1 METDEAY
8 YARRAIEERGAA
20 ERATD
25 ALAREVHLVLAEA
38 YEGRSA
44 AARLSPA
51 EKRGAPL
58 TGTAKGLSRKP
69 GTVAIISRVTPM
81 Q

>member
-44 AARLSPA
+44 AARLSPIV
-51 EKRGAPL
+51 ERGARWSGR
-58 TGTAKGLSRKP
+58 TKDRRP
-69 GTVAIISRVTPM
+69 GTVEITSRVTPM
-81 Q
+81 K